1 MKCEKIEKCPFFNE
15 KLANMPSL
23 TSVLK
28 QRYCLEN
35 KEACARYMLVTADIE
50 VPPTVFPQDVDR
62 AKAIIATH

>member
-1 MKCEKIEKCPFFNE
+1 
-15 KLANMPSL
+15 MPSL

-28 QRYCLEN
+28 QRYCMEN
-35 KEACARYMLVTADIE
+35 KEACARYMLVTAGIE